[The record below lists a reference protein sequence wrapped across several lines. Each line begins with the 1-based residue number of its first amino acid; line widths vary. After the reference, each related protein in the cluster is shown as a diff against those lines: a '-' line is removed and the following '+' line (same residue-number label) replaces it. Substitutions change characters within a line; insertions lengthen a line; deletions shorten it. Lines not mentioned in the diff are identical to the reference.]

1 MRTGAEYRDAL
12 RDGRVVYV
20 MGEGRVDDVTTHPAT
35 AAVVEEYVAWYDRH
49 RDPAWAETLL
59 RPDGVPW
66 AFTTPQGTSDLLGLG
81 KSFAKTCFLSAGNIT
96 HDPAYGHLI
105 AMGIKNAVAT
115 HAKSQGAG
123 DEPLARA
130 EAYRAMIAET
140 GRFITFSSGGAPI
153 GFRMRPDPADRAA
166 IKIVRE
172 TDRGLV
178 LSGRV
183 GMHTSPAYAEDV
195 YVGALCGLQYGG
207 HPQSFVVEVGA
218 KGVTTL
224 CRKSAVRDPNPFLS
238 PLSSRF
244 DELDGQ
250 LWLDEVLIPWERL
263 FPVDLNLE
271 PVARW
276 LMWHH
281 LYGWGARVEFS
292 LGLALA
298 LTDAMG
304 LRNNDATTEYL
315 IDLLTSVQTIR
326 ACQLA
331 AAHQPEPTLLGYAA
345 PNHAHVMA
353 GGVTLFKTRQQVS
366 ELLRIIPG
374 SSLVVAPSDSDLATP
389 GLAAGLEEAF
399 AGGGYTAAQ
408 RAALLQLAWDHVSSG
423 LDGRES
429 SFELHASGGM
439 PSWRG
444 RLRMSFADYNPLAN
458 AVLKQLDCD
467 MPAIDLSS
475 IATRPMAHRRVNNV
489 PPPPSA
495 PLGAGDKK

>member
-1 MRTGAEYRDAL
+1 MRTGAEYREAL

-35 AAVVEEYVAWYDRH
+35 KGVVEEYVAWHDRH
-49 RDPAWAETLL
+49 RDPAWANILL

-66 AFTTPQGTSDLLGLG
+66 AFTVPRGTSDLLGMG
-81 KSFAKTCFLSAGNIT
+81 RSYAKTCFLSAGNIT

-105 AMGIKNAVAT
+105 AMGIKNAVAI
-115 HAKSQGAG
+115 HGAG
-123 DEPLARA
+123 TEHVERA
-130 EAYRAMIAET
+130 EAYRAMIAKT

-195 YVGALCGLQYGG
+195 YVGALCGLQHDG

-304 LRNNDATTEYL
+304 LRDNDATIEYL

-331 AAHQPEPTLLGYAA
+331 AAHQPEPTLLGYVA

-389 GLAAGLEEAF
+389 SLAIGLEEAF

-467 MPAIDLSS
+467 MPAIDLSG
-475 IATRPMAHRRVNNV
+475 IAARPMAHRRVNNV